1 MQNRMHHI
9 IIASLSVYPVIPWQ
23 RQVLWK
29 QNTLYYHCFPVC
41 LSVLIYQDRDK
52 YYENRMHHIIIAS
65 LSVYPVIPW
74 QRQVLWKQDASY
86 NYYFP
91 VCLSVLLFHDRDK
104 YYENRIHNFFIAS
117 LSVCLACYTMI
128 KTETNILKTGGI
140 ILLPYVRNN
149 IYLSHF
155 NNIDLYRKTYY
166 QLFTWPY

>member
-1 MQNRMHHI
+1 MYNIKKHLFGMISIIRFVCNMQ
-9 IIASLSVYPVIPWQ
+9 
-23 RQVLWK
+23 
-29 QNTLYYHCFPVC
+29 
-41 LSVLIYQDRDK
+41 
-52 YYENRMHHIIIAS
+52 NRMHHIIIAS

-104 YYENRIHNFFIAS
+104 YYENRIQNFIIAS

-140 ILLPYVRNN
+140 ILLPYVRNKTN
-149 IYLSHF
+149 YDDRIHHIIITFLFMSYCPFYILRLHICCF
-155 NNIDLYRKTYY
+155 WLYMVTDAFR
-166 QLFTWPY
+166 